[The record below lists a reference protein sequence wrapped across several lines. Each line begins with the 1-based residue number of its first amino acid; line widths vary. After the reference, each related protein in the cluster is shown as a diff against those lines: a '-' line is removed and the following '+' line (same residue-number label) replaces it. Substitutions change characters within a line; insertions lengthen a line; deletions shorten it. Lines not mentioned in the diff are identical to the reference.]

1 MISILLLVVVLL
13 KLALE
18 ISKSIRAIFFHPL
31 RNVPGPWY
39 AALSDLWLTTHVFRF
54 QQTEAIHGLLQTYG
68 PVVRIGPKK
77 IAFCDLDTMR
87 DIYLF
92 KKFDKSLLYKNFKVL
107 VANSIY
113 LFTFLDNASQS
124 ARKKAFGPHYTA
136 ASVARLQPKIK
147 HFTLDLV
154 QSLESIAGTQSVD
167 CLLLLRNFMV
177 DILVFSTFGYTLG
190 AVKKWTINVPDDI
203 SVAISDFPKRG
214 MIQSLF
220 PNWAWPILC
229 HIPHKRWMRFV
240 QCNQILNEFVI
251 TRVHEL
257 QHQMDN
263 DKEFNI
269 PPLVC
274 RLLEVVPIDVVICEA
289 VAHLIAGTETTSTT
303 LCYFLWQIS
312 SSPDVMRKL
321 QLEIDNAMPDPG
333 VIPDLSVLQN
343 LPYLNAFISEGF
355 RLHSVVPG
363 LLERVVPPMG
373 EYNLMGHIIP
383 PGTVV
388 ATQAWSIHR
397 DPRTFPSPERF
408 DPERWLDD
416 TGNSDT
422 GSTRRAAHMMPF
434 GLGTRVCPGQ
444 QLAQAV
450 IRIALAAVVRK
461 FEIQPDSAT
470 TESSMKMKAGLLG
483 IPVSGECKLIFIPRT
498 E

>member
-1 MISILLLVVVLL
+1 MLSALWLVAVLL
-13 KLALE
+13 IGLE
-18 ISKSIRAIFFHPL
+18 ISKWTYILFFHPL
-31 RNVPGPWY
+31 SGVPGPWY
-39 AALSDLWLTTHVFRF
+39 AALSDLWLKTHIFRF
-54 QQTEAIHGLLQTYG
+54 KQTDTIHELLQTYG
-68 PVVRIGPKK
+68 PVVRIGPDK
-77 IAFCDLDTMR
+77 IVFCDPDTMR
-87 DIYLF
+87 DVYLVQ
-92 KKFDKSLLYKNFKVL
+92 KFEKSVFYKNFKVNGL
-107 VANSIY
+107 DQS
-113 LFTFLDNASQS
+113 LTFLDNGSHS
-124 ARKKAFGPHYTA
+124 ARRRAFGPHYTTTN
-136 ASVARLQPKIK
+136 VARLQPKIYN
-147 HFTLDLV
+147 FTLELV
-154 QSLESIAGTQSVD
+154 ESLESIAGAQSVE
-167 CLLLLRNFMV
+167 CLHLLRNFMV

-220 PNWAWPILC
+220 PHWAWPTLC
-229 HIPHKRWMRFV
+229 HIPHKRWMRFI

-257 QHQMDN
+257 QHQMDSG
-263 DKEFNI
+263 KEFDT

-274 RLLEVVPIDVVICEA
+274 RLLEAVPIDVVICEA
-289 VAHLIAGTETTSTT
+289 VAHLIAGAETTSTT

-355 RLHSVVPG
+355 RLHSVIPG
-363 LLERVVPPMG
+363 PLERVVPPTRN
-373 EYNLMGHIIP
+373 YNLMGHVIP

-397 DPRTFPSPERF
+397 DSRSFPSPERF

-416 TGNSDT
+416 TEDSNLSA
-422 GSTRRAAHMMPF
+422 SREAHMMPF
-434 GLGTRVCPGQ
+434 GLGTRVCVGQ

-450 IRIALAAVVRK
+450 IRITLVALVRN
-461 FEIQPDSAT
+461 FVIRPDSST
-470 TESSMKMKAGLLG
+470 TESSMKMKAGFVAFT
-483 IPVSGECKLIFIPRT
+483 VSGECKLVFIPRT